1 VSGWGNNPDAF
12 GRVLEKTWRLSATG
26 QDHYHSDIQDD
37 LIDEPL
43 GFQKWHCLLPTRP
56 SLEVLDTRTRRWRSE
71 MNLT

>member
-1 VSGWGNNPDAF
+1 M
-12 GRVLEKTWRLSATG
+12 RLAECWKNLAIERHG
-26 QDHYHSDIQDD
+26 ANHYHSDIQDD

-43 GFQKWHCLLPTRP
+43 GFQNWHCVLPTRP